1 MISNFFSLS
10 TLQVVGFIIPFFTLP
25 YLITHIGVSKFGI
38 IALSQAILSY
48 FIVFSDYG
56 FNLTATREVSINQTN
71 HSKLQEIFNLV
82 ITTKLFLSFVC
93 IFLFFILF
101 IFQSIRSEILLI
113 IFTIPMLVGQILFPI
128 WFFQGME
135 EMKYIT
141 YLTTI
146 SKILFTLLVFIFINE
161 PEDYIYVNLL
171 NGIGSFVSSLLS
183 IWFIKKKFYL
193 QLYFSSIK
201 DVVFELKNGFHI
213 MISSLSINVYTNSSI
228 IILGL
233 FVTPI
238 ILGYY
243 SIAEKIMM
251 AIRQVLSVFSQVI
264 YPHICKLTKESH
276 IEIVRFYIKFY
287 VPFFVFIIL
296 SCISVFVFSEEIT
309 SFFTSQN
316 VITISNLIKIL
327 CFAPIITCLNIPF
340 DRTLLAYK
348 LEKDFSIIITLGSI
362 FSIILCF
369 LFSYLFQATGTAI
382 AILLTETF
390 ITLGLLIMLE
400 LKHKQ
405 ISLIFR
411 R

>member
-10 TLQVVGFIIPFFTLP
+10 ILQVVGFIIPFFTVP
-25 YLITHIGVSKFGI
+25 YLIAHIGVSKFGI
-38 IALSQAILSY
+38 ITLSQAVLSY

-71 HSKLQEIFNLV
+71 QNKLQEIFNVV
-82 ITTKLFLSFVC
+82 ITTKLFLSFIC

-113 IFTIPMLVGQILFPI
+113 VFTIPMLIGQILFPI
-128 WFFQGME
+128 WFFQGVE
-135 EMKYIT
+135 QMKYIT

-146 SKILFTLLVFIFINE
+146 SKIVFTLLVFLFINK

-171 NGIGSFVSSLLS
+171 NGIGSILSSLLS
-183 IWFIKKKFYL
+183 IWFVKKKFNL
-193 QLYFSSIK
+193 QLHFSSIK
-201 DVVFELKNGFHI
+201 DVVFELKNGWHI

-264 YPHICKLTKESH
+264 YPHICKLAKESH
-276 IEIVRFYIKFY
+276 AEMVRFYIKFY
-287 VPFFVFIIL
+287 VPFFVFIVF
-296 SCISVFVFSEEIT
+296 SCISVFVFSIEIT
-309 SFFTSQN
+309 NFFTNEN
-316 VITISNLIKIL
+316 VIFISNLIKII

-340 DRTLLAYK
+340 DRTLLAYNLK
-348 LEKDFSIIITLGSI
+348 KDYSIIITIGSI
-362 FSIILCF
+362 VSIALCF

-382 AILLTETF
+382 AILCTETF
-390 ITLGLLIMLE
+390 ITLGLLVMLE

-405 ISLIFR
+405 ISLVFKR
-411 R
+411 